1 MDTVDLKLLS
11 QIWSHSPEVSF
22 IYPLGEK
29 HGFDAIEQQVFKNLM
44 GAHVLGTRSRD
55 ARSGRSREWKGGV
68 VGIPLDFSCDDAER
82 RIGRDHAWHRKPGLP
97 QRIWEVAPGATSL
110 RVAMRDISTHR
121 IGAMEVDL
129 PLAPEPQAPPARP

>member
-1 MDTVDLKLLS
+1 MFSARDLET
-11 QIWSHSPEVSF
+11 HGVAVHVNGTAGG
-22 IYPLGEK
+22 GE
-29 HGFDAIEQQVFKNLM
+29 
-44 GAHVLGTRSRD
+44 
-55 ARSGRSREWKGGV
+55 
-68 VGIPLDFSCDDAER
+68 IPLDFSCGDAER